1 MEYLPRQQFGVY
13 SHAFPEAHALELPVR
28 TAEIDPDLALWENCI
43 DFGTSYRYILPLLMN
58 LDCSILFIKMKS
70 AIS

>member
-43 DFGTSYRYILPLLMN
+43 DFGTSYRYI
-58 LDCSILFIKMKS
+58 
-70 AIS
+70 